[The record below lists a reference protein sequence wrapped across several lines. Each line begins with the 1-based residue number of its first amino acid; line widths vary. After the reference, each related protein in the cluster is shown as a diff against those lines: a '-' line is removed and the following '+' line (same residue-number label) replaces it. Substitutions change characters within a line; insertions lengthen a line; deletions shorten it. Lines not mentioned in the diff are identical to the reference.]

1 MSLKKTCS
9 NSCNDKGNPSVKKWL
24 GLPHLLPIQK
34 ENEMRAKTF
43 YKETECSYPTDS
55 FRNLQTHYRNI

>member
-1 MSLKKTCS
+1 MIYELYTSKDVIKNTCS
-9 NSCNDKGNPSVKKWL
+9 SSCNDKGNPSVKKWL

-43 YKETECSYPTDS
+43 YKKTECSYLHRS
-55 FRNLQTHYRNI
+55 LI